1 MVARQPF
8 VDCHHW
14 QKLFSG
20 EKLLTFFH
28 FSLLFFCAQ
37 HFVRRFMRI
46 NDLFLLSCWIR
57 DASDKTEKMASGGP
71 YKNTLS
77 NGGKKRC
84 DRLMALLIDDGQF
97 LRSLGTFQFMIW
109 QPKVTEWSRVWNA
122 FWLKAVNSTMTRHF
136 TEKNCQLSTQ
146 RPFEVC
152 TSSSS
157 QGLQSL
163 LGNFVL
169 RLGNSQWV
177 FSYFLKPHLKY
188 AKIFLCQNAES
199 IPWKSNG
206 ENLIARKIQSLG
218 K

>member
-1 MVARQPF
+1 MTKTFFRRKNF
-8 VDCHHW
+8 
-14 QKLFSG
+14 
-20 EKLLTFFH
+20 LLFFH

-169 RLGNSQWV
+169 KLGNSQCFFFI
-177 FSYFLKPHLKY
+177 FSKASFEVCKNIFVSKCWKYTLK
-188 AKIFLCQNAES
+188 I
-199 IPWKSNG
+199 
-206 ENLIARKIQSLG
+206 
-218 K
+218 

>member
-1 MVARQPF
+1 MQVTRLKKWP
-8 VDCHHW
+8 
-14 QKLFSG
+14 L
-20 EKLLTFFH
+20 
-28 FSLLFFCAQ
+28 
-37 HFVRRFMRI
+37 
-46 NDLFLLSCWIR
+46 
-57 DASDKTEKMASGGP
+57 GGP

-84 DRLMALLIDDGQF
+84 DRLMVPLIDDGQF

-109 QPKVTEWSRVWNA
+109 QPKVTEWSRIWNA
-122 FWLKAVNSTMTRHF
+122 FWFKAVNSTMTRHF

-169 RLGNSQWV
+169 KLGNSQWFFFI
-177 FSYFLKPHLKY
+177 FSKASFEV
-188 AKIFLCQNAES
+188 FLCKNAES